1 MFRRYHYKFLSHA
14 LKHMNKNPKTDNVAL
29 KIRKEAKMYLSAKSK
44 LMHYSII
51 EHMSLEKARLRAMS
65 LQVPKQM
72 KIIAET
78 SQNSTSAGEKKL
90 VVNLAVATTKRK
102 AICYLMVEI

>member
-44 LMHYSII
+44 LMHYSIV
-51 EHMSLEKARLRAMS
+51 EHMS
-65 LQVPKQM
+65 
-72 KIIAET
+72 
-78 SQNSTSAGEKKL
+78 
-90 VVNLAVATTKRK
+90 
-102 AICYLMVEI
+102 